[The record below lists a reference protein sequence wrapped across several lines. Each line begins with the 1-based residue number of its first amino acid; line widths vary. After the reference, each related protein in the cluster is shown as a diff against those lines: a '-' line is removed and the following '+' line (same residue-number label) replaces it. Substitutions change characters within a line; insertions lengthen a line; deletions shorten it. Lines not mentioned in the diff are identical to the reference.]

1 VIMSLGGGRSG
12 LLTTVMRRQGVS
24 MTQPIFRGLTS
35 STGQPGVAQ
44 FCDTATVHA
53 VLLHRVTD
61 LS

>member
-1 VIMSLGGGRSG
+1 
-12 LLTTVMRRQGVS
+12 

-35 STGQPGVAQ
+35 STGQSGVAQ

-53 VLLHRVTD
+53 VLVQRVRD